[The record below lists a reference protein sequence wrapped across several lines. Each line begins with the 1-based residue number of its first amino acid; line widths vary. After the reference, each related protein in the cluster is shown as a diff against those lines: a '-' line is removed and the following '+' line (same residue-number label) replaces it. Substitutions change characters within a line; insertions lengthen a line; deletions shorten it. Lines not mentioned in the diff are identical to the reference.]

1 MAAIQGLR
9 GSGQFTTDFRPT
21 NYRELFTLLEP
32 NGTAPLQAL
41 LSMAGSEATDDPK
54 YNHLRDELPDRKL
67 TIDGAIADAVTT
79 TIVVDAADDENF
91 VVPGTILINV
101 ATGEVMRATSASSAQ
116 SITVERNIGGTSHN
130 IGDGD
135 NVIIGGFADSEGG
148 NSPTAIRFDPT
159 TYYNYTQ
166 IFKNAVTIADTDE
179 GLDKAG
185 RSAEMAY
192 QTLKIAKEQKL
203 DIEKALFSNNARVSG
218 SATVA
223 RELAGAPSWM
233 TTNITNAGTGGA
245 NPTGDGTD
253 ARTDGTQTA
262 FTQAD
267 FDSAMQSIWENGGR
281 PDSVYLSAFQMNTAL
296 GFTGNNNQRSTVQA
310 GDEKVIKSLDVYVT
324 PWGTVEFV
332 PTRENRGR
340 DVFIM
345 QNDMWA
351 CAT

>member
-1 MAAIQGLR
+1 MAQ
-9 GSGQFTTDFRPT
+9 PT
-21 NYRELFTLLEP
+21 NTFDSYDANGIREDLEDVIYNISP
-32 NGTAPLQAL
+32 EETPFYSSLKKTKASNTFHEWQ
-41 LSMAGSEATDDPK
+41 TDS
-54 YNHLRDELPDRKL
+54 LR
-67 TIDGAIADAVTT
+67 
-79 TIVVDAADDENF
+79 
-91 VVPGTILINV
+91 
-101 ATGEVMRATSASSAQ
+101 SSAANAH
-116 SITVERNIGGTSHN
+116 VE
-130 IGDGD
+130 GDD
-135 NVIIGGFADSEGG
+135 T
-148 NSPTAIRFDPT
+148 TAEARTAT
-159 TYYNYTQ
+159 TRLGNYTQ
-166 IFKNAVTIADTDE
+166 IFKNAVSVPDTDS

-185 RSAEMAY
+185 RATEIAY
-192 QTLKIAKEQKL
+192 QTLKVAKEQKL
-203 DIEKALFSNNARVSG
+203 DIEKALFDNNARVSG
-218 SATVA
+218 GSSTA

-233 TTNITNAGTGGA
+233 STNITNAGTGGA

-351 CAT
+351 CATLRPTKNTALAKTGDNTKRQVVTELTLICKNEAASGMVVDCSTS